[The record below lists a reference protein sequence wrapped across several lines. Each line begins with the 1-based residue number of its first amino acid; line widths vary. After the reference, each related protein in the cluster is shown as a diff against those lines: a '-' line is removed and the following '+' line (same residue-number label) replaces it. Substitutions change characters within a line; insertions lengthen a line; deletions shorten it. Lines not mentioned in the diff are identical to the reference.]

1 MKRPMQRPKPDA
13 EKRWQAPRVVLQPEV
28 QQGMQAGI
36 NKIVDVIRPTL
47 GPRPRVVV
55 MEKTAGGHLTP
66 EMLDDGG
73 TIARRILQLPGRNE
87 DVGAMYIRHVLWR
100 LHEKVGDGTA
110 TAAVIFKEVYNQ
122 GLRCLAS
129 GGNAMR
135 LRTYLEEGMKV
146 VFGELDGMT
155 SPLEG
160 KEALAYMAESICY
173 DPPLAKMIGEIFE
186 IIGVYGRFEVRS
198 NRTNELEREYIEG
211 MYWKGG
217 VLSRTM
223 YTNQTTLRAELEDAA
238 VLVTDLD
245 IKDPRDL
252 VKLLTIVAQAK
263 IKALLLVAKEVSQS
277 CLGLLTKPEIA
288 EKVKIVAVKTP
299 GSLLQVREQVLDDLA
314 ILTGAEPVL
323 GAAGST
329 LQSVK
334 LENLGRARNV
344 WADKNYFGIIGGQ
357 GDPRAIR
364 EHIATLRTAHEREE
378 DPDEREKLEYRIGKL
393 ISGSAILKVGGLTQN
408 EVKNR
413 RELAERTATALRAA
427 MREGVLPG
435 GGAALLACRPAL
447 QQRLEESK
455 DLDERMAYRILLRTV
470 EAPFRTLAE
479 NAGFE
484 SSVVLGEIDRAGAGY
499 GFDAVTGQVVDMA
512 EAGVLDA
519 AVVQKAAFRSG
530 VGGAALA
537 LTTDVIVHRAAAPM
551 VVST

>member
-1 MKRPMQRPKPDA
+1 MKRPMQRPKLGA
-13 EKRWQAPRVVLQPEV
+13 EKRWQTPRVVLQPDV

-47 GPRPRVVV
+47 GPRPRIVAL
-55 MEKTAGGHLTP
+55 EKTAGGHLTP
-66 EMLDDGG
+66 EMLDDGA

-87 DVGAMYIRHVLWR
+87 DVGAMYIRHVLWE

-110 TAAVIFKEVYNQ
+110 TAAVIFKEVYNR
-122 GLRCLAS
+122 GLRYLAS

-135 LRTYLEEGMKV
+135 LRAYLEEGIKV
-146 VFGELDGMT
+146 VFSELDGMT

-160 KEALAYMAESICY
+160 EEALVRTAESICY

-186 IIGVYGRFEVRS
+186 IIGVYGQFEVRS
-198 NRTNELEREYIEG
+198 NRTNSLERKYIEG

-217 VLSRTM
+217 VLSRAM

-238 VLVTDLD
+238 VLFTDLD

-263 IKALLLVAKEVSQS
+263 IKALLLVAKEVSQV
-277 CLGLLTKPEIA
+277 CIGLLTKPEIA

-299 GSLLQVREQVLDDLA
+299 GTLLQVKEQALNDLA

-357 GDPRAIR
+357 GDPRALR
-364 EHIATLRTAHEREE
+364 EHIATLRAAHEREQ
-378 DPDEREKLEYRIGKL
+378 DPDERGKLEYRIGKL
-393 ISGSAILKVGGLTQN
+393 ISGSAVLEVGGFTQN
-408 EVKNR
+408 EVKDR
-413 RELAERTATALRAA
+413 KELAERTATALRAA

-447 QQRLEESK
+447 QRRLEESA
-455 DLDERMAYRILLRTV
+455 DVDERMAYRILLRAV
-470 EAPFRTLAE
+470 EAPFRTLVE

-484 SSVVLGEIDRAGAGY
+484 SSVVLGEVGRAGVGY

-512 EAGVLDA
+512 GEGILDA
-519 AVVQKAAFRSG
+519 AVVQKAAVRSG

-551 VVST
+551 AVST